1 MIGEIK
7 NGQPANGHPSY
18 PSRDIARTAARARKR
33 PEAVVQMV
41 TPESPADDA
50 GFTPGCR
57 ILAVDGQPLR
67 DVIDWRWLSDGDEI
81 ELSYIDTDG
90 DAGDVVLE
98 REEGEDWGFTFEGLV
113 FDDVLQ
119 CRNACTF
126 CFMHQLPKGLRPSLT
141 LRDDDYRLSF
151 LVGTFVTLTNLSPE
165 DEQRIIEQR
174 ITPLHVSLQVS
185 NREVR
190 RKMIGRNADHGID
203 ALDRLLEA
211 GIQVHA
217 QIVLV
222 PDANDGDYLV
232 ETLNW
237 AYERPGI
244 LDIGIVPLGY
254 TKYQTRFDHSFNDP
268 KASKRVLDDVA
279 PFRERALA
287 ERGTPWV
294 FPADEF
300 YSNAYHEDI
309 VDEVP
314 DTASYGEFELFE
326 DGIGIIRSTI
336 DDWNEAVSLGVDVE
350 CASALRESNTVLRLV
365 AGEAQRDFLDQLVAR
380 SPLSGW
386 FEPFYVKNEYFGGN
400 VNVTGL
406 LVGGDVSQAIAKR
419 VKADREAGETRRVL
433 YAIQEV
439 VFNDD
444 DIMLDDM
451 RLEDM
456 VKAAGVPIAVVS
468 CTPLDYLRQI
478 AELASS

>member
-7 NGQPANGHPSY
+7 NGQQANEHPSY

-41 TPESPADDA
+41 APDSPADDA

-81 ELSYIDTDG
+81 ELSYIDADG
-90 DAGDVVLE
+90 DAGDIVLE

-185 NREVR
+185 NRAVR
-190 RKMIGRNADHGID
+190 RKLIGRNADHGID

-254 TKYQTRFDHSFNDP
+254 TKYQTRFDHSFNDSA
-268 KASKRVLDDVA
+268 ASKRVLDDVA

-336 DDWNEAVSLGVDVE
+336 DDWNEAVSLGVDAE

-419 VKADREAGETRRVL
+419 VKADRETGETRRVL

-444 DIMLDDM
+444 DVMLDDM

>member
-18 PSRDIARTAARARKR
+18 PSRDIVRTAARARKR

-41 TPESPADDA
+41 APESPADDA

-90 DAGDVVLE
+90 DAGDIVLE
-98 REEGEDWGFTFEGLV
+98 REEGEDWGFIFEGLV

-190 RKMIGRNADHGID
+190 KKLIGRNADHGID

-254 TKYQTRFDHSFNDP
+254 TKYQTCFDHSFNDP
-268 KASKRVLDDVA
+268 EASKRVLDDVA

-300 YSNAYHEDI
+300 YSNAYHEGI

-336 DDWNEAVSLGVDVE
+336 DDWNEAVSLGIDVE

-444 DIMLDDM
+444 NIMLDDM

>member
-7 NGQPANGHPSY
+7 NGQQANEHPSY

-33 PEAVVQMV
+33 PKAVVQMV
-41 TPESPADDA
+41 APDSPADDA

-90 DAGDVVLE
+90 DAGDIVLE

-151 LVGTFVTLTNLSPE
+151 LVGTFVTLTNLSSE

-190 RKMIGRNADHGID
+190 RKLIGRNADHGID

-222 PDANDGDYLV
+222 PDANDGDYLI
-232 ETLNW
+232 ETLSW

-268 KASKRVLDDVA
+268 AASKRVLDDV
-279 PFRERALA
+279 
-287 ERGTPWV
+287 
-294 FPADEF
+294 
-300 YSNAYHEDI
+300 
-309 VDEVP
+309 
-314 DTASYGEFELFE
+314 
-326 DGIGIIRSTI
+326 
-336 DDWNEAVSLGVDVE
+336 VE

-406 LVGGDVSQAIAKR
+406 LVGGDVSQAIVKR
-419 VKADREAGETRRVL
+419 VKADREAGEIRRVL

-444 DIMLDDM
+444 GVMLDDM